1 LMVAFGLKK
10 YFIDSTKAETNSRSR
25 KDLAA

>member
-10 YFIDSTKAETNSRSR
+10 YFIDSTNAAANSRSSR
-25 KDLAA
+25 DVAA